1 MNQTILL
8 LQSKGLIDSQA
19 EIKQLTSGTTDG
31 QVYKVLENGIPS
43 SILKYDKPAN
53 IGIVEKFFKTYEGI
67 RLLPDVYYVDPDK
80 SFFLYEY
87 IEGTTHF
94 NRGNKADW
102 MKLLVEGLFNHYEKY
117 DSQAPWGRFGGTPRQ
132 SWVEFNRISLE
143 YAYENIGDL
152 LPHKDY
158 MRMKTIAERLAKH
171 EYQEDKHL
179 LHGDTGVHNF
189 VFHQNHLVG
198 VIDPDPMVGP
208 VIYDFTY
215 AFCSSPDDL
224 DMETLLASFALL
236 KNVEM
241 DTSRL
246 VEEVVFQLYTRIGIC
261 KKVHPHD
268 LDEYLK
274 AWGYWKQKLKE
285 YGNEF

>member
-1 MNQTILL
+1 MQ
-8 LQSKGLIDSQA
+8 
-19 EIKQLTSGTTDG
+19 
-31 QVYKVLENGIPS
+31 
-43 SILKYDKPAN
+43 
-53 IGIVEKFFKTYEGI
+53 
-67 RLLPDVYYVDPDK
+67 
-80 SFFLYEY
+80 
-87 IEGTTHF
+87 
-94 NRGNKADW
+94 
-102 MKLLVEGLFNHYEKY
+102 
-117 DSQAPWGRFGGTPRQ
+117 
-132 SWVEFNRISLE
+132 
-143 YAYENIGDL
+143 
-152 LPHKDY
+152 
-158 MRMKTIAERLAKH
+158 MKTIAERLAKH
-171 EYQEDKHL
+171 ERQKDKHL

-189 VFHQNHLVG
+189 VFHQDQLVG

-224 DMETLLASFALL
+224 DMETLLVSFALL

-274 AWGYWKQKLKE
+274 AWGYWKQKLRE
-285 YGNEF
+285 YGNEI